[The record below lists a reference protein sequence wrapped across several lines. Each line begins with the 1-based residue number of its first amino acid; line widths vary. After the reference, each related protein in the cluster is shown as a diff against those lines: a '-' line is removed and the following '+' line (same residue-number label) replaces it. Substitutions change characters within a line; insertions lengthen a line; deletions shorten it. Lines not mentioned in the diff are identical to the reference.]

1 MYWQQIKRQDLLKSS
16 RTPASAALPL
26 STVKG
31 ASYIPQRSFR
41 TIVLFSEKLKSSR
54 SILSSQSNYYS
65 AVSSFEAFE
74 PHSFNWGSCQTTA
87 AKLLPLTAGERHL
100 FVIFQQAFVA
110 KRKDVRIFKV
120 RSVQF
125 SPLYPPDFT
134 PYFGRWDIWFG
145 SRGATRGN
153 SRGKFQVFV
162 SPRKG
167 CCEGRLSWRRTK
179 TRNFLFGLQ
188 ASCSKQG
195 VVCAFVEVVAVVIFV
210 MSASDQSAEED
221 KDKHWNASMLFTH
234 PMYQPSW
241 TNCILLKPLNTSSRF
256 WNILLNQESWLNHL
270 ISIIRSTYTGQWS

>member
-1 MYWQQIKRQDLLKSS
+1 MDRPTCVSKRYIGNRLERQDLLKSS
-16 RTPASAALPL
+16 RIPASAALPL

-41 TIVLFSEKLKSSR
+41 PIFLFSEKLKSSR
-54 SILSSQSNYYS
+54 SILSSEANYYS
-65 AVSSFEAFE
+65 AVSCFKAFE

-87 AKLLPLTAGERHL
+87 AKLLPFTAGERHL
-100 FVIFQQAFVA
+100 FVIFQQAIVS

-120 RSVQF
+120 RYILF

-188 ASCSKQG
+188 ASCSKQFG
-195 VVCAFVEVVAVVIFV
+195 GRGRGDICYELGWSECRGRQGQTLKCI
-210 MSASDQSAEED
+210 
-221 KDKHWNASMLFTH
+221 NAIH
-234 PMYQPSW
+234 
-241 TNCILLKPLNTSSRF
+241 TSHVPAQ
-256 WNILLNQESWLNHL
+256 LD
-270 ISIIRSTYTGQWS
+270 